1 MWFESLDQKQF
12 MLYAQQSA
20 RLNTAY
26 WLAVLTSHKCEEEE
40 ATPIVRAEIEGFKR
54 QIALMLKHVRKD
66 VRKQNN
72 GYGRQACVN
81 DLSRHQAQQK
91 GQQHRNLETI
101 LLLFEP

>member
-54 QIALMLKHVRKD
+54 QIANAEASLKLWNTHSGS
-66 VRKQNN
+66 NP
-72 GYGRQACVN
+72 
-81 DLSRHQAQQK
+81 
-91 GQQHRNLETI
+91 
-101 LLLFEP
+101 LLLGLSSLEAKSTRPFWIYRSP